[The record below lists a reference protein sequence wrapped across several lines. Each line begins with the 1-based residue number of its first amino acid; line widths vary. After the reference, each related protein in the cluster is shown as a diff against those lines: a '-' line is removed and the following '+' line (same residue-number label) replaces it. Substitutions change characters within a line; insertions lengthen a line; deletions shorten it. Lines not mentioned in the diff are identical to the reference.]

1 MALKAL
7 HTIKTGGKTY
17 APGDFLPKLSK
28 KDAIFLVEN
37 NSAVEAGG
45 GDKVSEYDGEALFEQ
60 TDDFHTL
67 KVDELKAVCVYL
79 EIPVSGNK
87 GELTAAIE
95 AAFEVVE
102 DDETETETSV
112 PNKAGAE
119 PSGSETTAETD

>member
-1 MALKAL
+1 MTLKAL

-45 GDKVSEYDGEALFEQ
+45 GDKVSEYDGELLFQNTE
-60 TDDFHTL
+60 DFNTL
-67 KVDELKAVCVYL
+67 KVDELKAVCTFI

-87 GELTAAIE
+87 AELVAAIE
-95 AAFEVVE
+95 AASEVVDDDVVMDDGTE
-102 DDETETETSV
+102 VPAPDDETAVTE
-112 PNKAGAE
+112 
-119 PSGSETTAETD
+119 